1 MLKKFIQ
8 LFAEKF
14 LISKRGWVS
23 TQRNIDS
30 SKTVE
35 LSLPNNTELHSYL
48 PPSNGMLV
56 LGQSNSSGY
65 AYLEVTASGAKFNL
79 DQIKQTDI
87 IKPFRFL
94 LIRESLLHIKLQQI
108 IEVSLLYYTL
118 SRLLVNPRCKLGGM
132 SC

>member
-14 LISKRGWVS
+14 LISKRVWVS

-79 DQIKQTDI
+79 DQNQTNVYYQAFSVPVNKGELVTYKATADNRSQFVVLRFI
-87 IKPFRFL
+87 PFVG
-94 LIRESLLHIKLQQI
+94 ES
-108 IEVSLLYYTL
+108 
-118 SRLLVNPRCKLGGM
+118 
-132 SC
+132 